1 MGQLQ
6 QQAQSAFDAASN
18 ALKNGQGQG
27 NYGQLT
33 QQILAGPPKSVELAV
48 RSYLVLDHFLKR
60 WKRHQKRFVLVVAI
74 DPFVPANSILVKKW
88 SRTR

>member
-1 MGQLQ
+1 QTAITDAQNAYNSGVQDIQSQESSWLAQMGQLQ

-33 QQILAGPPKSVELAV
+33 QQILAGLNKGQLQSNI
-48 RSYLVLDHFLKR
+48 S
-60 WKRHQKRFVLVVAI
+60 
-74 DPFVPANSILVKKW
+74 NS
-88 SRTR
+88 